1 MLFANKI
8 KRSNQNT
15 TMENKYT
22 CLKCAEEQA
31 SGGVK
36 KSFLGFP
43 KFKCLKC
50 GFDNL
55 YPASTGMVVIYVIL
69 ALALIPMFKVA
80 SNGGGLF
87 SPVLIFVAICGVI
100 GITTNI
106 RARKAYQERNKG
118 DS

>member
-1 MLFANKI
+1 
-8 KRSNQNT
+8 
-15 TMENKYT
+15 MENKYT
-22 CLKCAEEQA
+22 CLKCATEQA

-55 YPASTGMVVIYVIL
+55 YPASTGMTVVHVIL
-69 ALALIPMFKVA
+69 AIFLLSIFNIAAKDGVL
-80 SNGGGLF
+80 L
-87 SPVLIFVAICGVI
+87 SPVLIFVGIAGVI
-100 GITTNI
+100 GIITNI
-106 RARKAYQERNKG
+106 RLKKAYQERNKG